1 MNTGYTPVQGR
12 GFVRPEKQ
20 NLQNFAVIS
29 GLIGGSE
36 TNIVNARALQMF
48 DDDEKGVNL
57 TYPPDGNQNMS
68 IISESVFYKLIKTK
82 SAPLPERPCEQL
94 TYCAKNESV
103 RGNYINRVAKRHNC
117 RITGKTKA
125 TRYGGPS
132 TLIARYPQRMSI
144 ANNATF
150 AAGGQCDQ
158 CAGLLVD
165 YSCSLTLPCRDVFQV
180 CDPIFVRLY
189 SFKNFSRANAHG
201 ANLSCSC
208 SLTAFLRCFFLDE
221 DNFFNDLSV
230 IVDTCNPV
238 RHSSPH
244 HSAGDG
250 YSCSL
255 ALRRWRRL
263 ISPCIDVMMNCDVL
277 SPDSFTDS
285 MAFTISCGTRA
296 FRACD
301 FAFVVPVAISIPL
314 VDWWG
319 TVYTEKAQIKLLTWA
334 TPKTYSGPHLKIIK
348 AHKCKAPQMSLPPAG
363 LLTTNDSRSIE
374 VAMLNHTTHP
384 QGRDS
389 HNLNKAGMKNL
400 LIAIASQGY
409 DLPAPAKSG
418 VGIGVLEITRAHNT
432 RLACFF
438 VPHSHTLSMVG
449 CTGAE
454 KSAPGS
460 LVSGYA
466 NPVQSTTSEIGVSCG
481 GYYQSTR
488 EAANMATTPTLIHSQ
503 TVFIW
508 RFIIFGASES
518 QIIHVTAWTEREARN
533 RCPSGCV
540 AVFAARI
547 RQEVRHVQ

>member
-1 MNTGYTPVQGR
+1 MN
-12 GFVRPEKQ
+12 
-20 NLQNFAVIS
+20 I
-29 GLIGGSE
+29 
-36 TNIVNARALQMF
+36 
-48 DDDEKGVNL
+48 
-57 TYPPDGNQNMS
+57 
-68 IISESVFYKLIKTK
+68 TK

-103 RGNYINRVAKRHNC
+103 QWDYINRVAKRHNC

-132 TLIARYPQRMSI
+132 TQATRYPQRMSI

-158 CAGLLVD
+158 CAGLLVG

-348 AHKCKAPQMSLPPAG
+348 AHKCKAPQVSLPLAG

-389 HNLNKAGMKNL
+389 HNLNKPDVKNL
-400 LIAIASQGY
+400 LIANASQGY

-418 VGIGVLEITRAHNT
+418 AGIGVLEMSKAIYDAPASFLSSAFAHIK
-432 RLACFF
+432 
-438 VPHSHTLSMVG
+438 VMVG
-449 CTGAE
+449 WAGASSE
-454 KSAPGS
+454 AP
-460 LVSGYA
+460 VPFDAGYA
-466 NPVQSTTSEIGVSCG
+466 NPVQSTASEIGVSCG
-481 GYYQSTR
+481 GNSSLSK
-488 EAANMATTPTLIHSQ
+488 EAANMATIPTLIHSH

-533 RCPSGCV
+533 HCPSGCV

>member
-12 GFVRPEKQ
+12 GFVRPENQ
-20 NLQNFAVIS
+20 NLQNFAEIIPVIS

-36 TNIVNARALQMF
+36 TNIVNARELQML
-48 DDDEKGVNL
+48 DEKGVNL

-68 IISESVFYKLIKTK
+68 IISEPGFYKLIKTK

-94 TYCAKNESV
+94 TCCEKIGSV
-103 RGNYINRVAKRHNC
+103 QGNYINHMTKRHNC

-132 TLIARYPQRMSI
+132 TQATRYPQRMSADYYAVI
-144 ANNATF
+144 TS
-150 AAGGQCDQ
+150 GWQCDQ
-158 CAGLLVD
+158 CAGLLVG
-165 YSCSLTLPCRDVFQV
+165 YSCSLVSPCCDVFQA

-189 SFKNFSRANAHG
+189 SLRNFSRTNAHG

-348 AHKCKAPQMSLPPAG
+348 AHKCKAPQVSLPLAG

-389 HNLNKAGMKNL
+389 HNLNK
-400 LIAIASQGY
+400 Y
-409 DLPAPAKSG
+409 
-418 VGIGVLEITRAHNT
+418 
-432 RLACFF
+432 
-438 VPHSHTLSMVG
+438 
-449 CTGAE
+449 
-454 KSAPGS
+454 
-460 LVSGYA
+460 
-466 NPVQSTTSEIGVSCG
+466 
-481 GYYQSTR
+481 
-488 EAANMATTPTLIHSQ
+488 
-503 TVFIW
+503 IW
-508 RFIIFGASES
+508 RFIALSTAQPRVITIEATSE
-518 QIIHVTAWTEREARN
+518 QEARQQS
-533 RCPSGCV
+533 PDGCV
-540 AVFAARI
+540 MVFAARI
-547 RQEVRHVQ
+547 RQGETYAQ

>member
-1 MNTGYTPVQGR
+1 MNTGYTPEQGR
-12 GFVRPEKQ
+12 GFVRPENQ
-20 NLQNFAVIS
+20 NLQNFAEIIPVIS

-48 DDDEKGVNL
+48 DDEKGVNL
-57 TYPPDGNQNMS
+57 TYTPGGNQNMS
-68 IISESVFYKLIKTK
+68 IISESGFYKLIKTK

-94 TYCAKNESV
+94 TCCEKNGSV
-103 RGNYINRVAKRHNC
+103 QGNYINRVAKRHNC

-132 TLIARYPQRMSI
+132 TQATRYPQRMSI

-158 CAGLLVD
+158 CAGLLVG
-165 YSCSLTLPCRDVFQV
+165 YSCSLTLPCSDVFQV

-189 SFKNFSRANAHG
+189 SLRNFSRTNAHG

-244 HSAGDG
+244 HGAGDG

-263 ISPCIDVMMNCDVL
+263 ISPCIDAMMNCDVL

-314 VDWWG
+314 LDWWG

-334 TPKTYSGPHLKIIK
+334 TPKTYSGPHLEVIK
-348 AHKCKAPQMSLPPAG
+348 VHKCKAPQVSLPLAG
-363 LLTTNDSRSIE
+363 LLTTNDSNSIE

-389 HNLNKAGMKNL
+389 HNLNK
-400 LIAIASQGY
+400 Y
-409 DLPAPAKSG
+409 
-418 VGIGVLEITRAHNT
+418 
-432 RLACFF
+432 
-438 VPHSHTLSMVG
+438 
-449 CTGAE
+449 
-454 KSAPGS
+454 
-460 LVSGYA
+460 
-466 NPVQSTTSEIGVSCG
+466 
-481 GYYQSTR
+481 
-488 EAANMATTPTLIHSQ
+488 
-503 TVFIW
+503 IW
-508 RFIIFGASES
+508 RFIALSTAQPRVIHIEATSE
-518 QIIHVTAWTEREARN
+518 QEARQKS
-533 RCPSGCV
+533 PAGCV
-540 AVFAARI
+540 MVFTARI
-547 RQEVRHVQ
+547 RQGVQHVQ